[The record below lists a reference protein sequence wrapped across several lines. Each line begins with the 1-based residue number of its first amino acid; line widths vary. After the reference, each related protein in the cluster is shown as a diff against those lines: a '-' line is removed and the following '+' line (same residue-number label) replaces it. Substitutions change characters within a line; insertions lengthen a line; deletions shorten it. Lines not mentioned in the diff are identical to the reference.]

1 MTYGEVARRAG
12 LPGRARL
19 VGFVLRSCPL
29 TEDVPWHRVVAAG
42 LRIATRGDQSMLEQR
57 RRLLAEGIEFIAD
70 FRIASLG

>member
-29 TEDVPWHRVVAAG
+29 AEDVPWHRVVAAG